1 MNENRRFIL
10 SFLHTSCR
18 KISYNFLYLFFGFGN
33 ISKSFV
39 TTSHLV
45 IQIRSRQ
52 LYPCTWTSFFTLRWK
67 ISWRSE
73 KSARGSSWR
82 FLKNRTGGSWY
93 NFNIGRVNWN
103 NLSSS
108 EIWLMNNIDM
118 EYILVFLQNYL
129 ISANMTFIRLPT
141 HNLKIKVRVVAL

>member
-1 MNENRRFIL
+1 MSENRRFIL

-52 LYPCTWTSFFTLRWK
+52 LYPWTWTSFLSTLRCK
-67 ISWRSE
+67 ISWCSE
-73 KSARGSSWR
+73 KSARGSGTSWR
-82 FLKNRTGGSWY
+82 FLKNRTGGSWN

-108 EIWLMNNIDM
+108 VIWLMNNIDLD
-118 EYILVFLQNYL
+118 YILVFLQAYI
-129 ISANMTFIRLPT
+129 ISANMTQLEPPAHHTIW
-141 HNLKIKVRVVAL
+141 K